1 MLLRVF
7 GAGTDAFLDRAT
19 ETAALLELNASGLGA
34 TCLGVFAN
42 GRLERF
48 MRRRR
53 PLAPAE
59 TAEPATERRIAA
71 ELARF
76 HASKVV
82 AAGWDAA
89 RDRAPAPQTWDVLR
103 GWIERIRE
111 AGEQD
116 AGPDASAAA
125 TRKTTL
131 RRRLRLDDL
140 REDVDELERR
150 SVESGA
156 PCVYLHNDLLGGN
169 ILVAED
175 DAAPATPGDDDS
187 RPRDRGSS
195 SRDDE
200 DGGEDESVRERTTRG
215 DDPNVSS
222 ASKSR
227 EPSVAFIDF
236 EYACYGPRGFDVANH
251 LIERA
256 GFECDWSRLPDAAAR
271 LRSRA
276 YADASTA
283 ASTEPPS
290 TTRERGGGGA
300 AGGGG
305 GGALPRVAPVVG
317 GVGGATGCDVRGGV
331 RLRRVRRA
339 EDRRVQ
345 GEEDGSEPIA
355 REENRKAGQGSRGLE
370 LTRGIFFY
378 TYTRRR
384 GAVSTHG
391 ARPSP
396 RLVPPSTSHHL
407 LLFPDAV
414 LFAPAAASRSFASSL
429 LSLAFSRSSAAIRR
443 SPASALR
450 SRSSVYCAF
459 LRCDLAAL
467 SRFFLCRSSPQ
478 LLPPPS
484 PCPLALL
491 LAPFFFG
498 GRLTTGRGGSSSAAA
513 DLPRLRPARGG

>member
-1 MLLRVF
+1 MVASAPSVRASGDARAVRAPRAAHPPPPPVSRPPPRAGLESRDPGAFNARVLALCRDLLPEWSGVTSARVTPILGGITNQLRLIHPASSAPAALCPEPVLLRVF
-7 GAGTDAFLDRAT
+7 GAGTDAFLDRAA

-103 GWIERIRE
+103 GWLERIRE

-215 DDPNVSS
+215 YDPNVSS

-251 LIERA
+251 LI
-256 GFECDWSRLPDAAAR
+256 
-271 LRSRA
+271 
-276 YADASTA
+276 
-283 ASTEPPS
+283 
-290 TTRERGGGGA
+290 
-300 AGGGG
+300 
-305 GGALPRVAPVVG
+305 
-317 GVGGATGCDVRGGV
+317 
-331 RLRRVRRA
+331 
-339 EDRRVQ
+339 
-345 GEEDGSEPIA
+345 
-355 REENRKAGQGSRGLE
+355 
-370 LTRGIFFY
+370 
-378 TYTRRR
+378 
-384 GAVSTHG
+384 
-391 ARPSP
+391 
-396 RLVPPSTSHHL
+396 
-407 LLFPDAV
+407 
-414 LFAPAAASRSFASSL
+414 
-429 LSLAFSRSSAAIRR
+429 
-443 SPASALR
+443 
-450 SRSSVYCAF
+450 
-459 LRCDLAAL
+459 
-467 SRFFLCRSSPQ
+467 
-478 LLPPPS
+478 
-484 PCPLALL
+484 
-491 LAPFFFG
+491 
-498 GRLTTGRGGSSSAAA
+498 
-513 DLPRLRPARGG
+513 

>member
-1 MLLRVF
+1 MVASAPSVRATGDARAVPAPRAAHPPPPPHSPPPPPRAGLESRDPGAFNARVLALCRDLLPEWSGVTSARVTPILGGITNQLRLIHPAGSSSARAALCPEPVLLRVF
-7 GAGTDAFLDRAT
+7 GAGTDAFLDRAA

-103 GWIERIRE
+103 GWLERIRE

-271 LRSRA
+271 LRFSRA
-276 YADASTA
+276 YVDALSTA
-283 ASTEPPS
+283 ASTEAAVDDDANEAAAARLAAEAEAHYPAS
-290 TTRERGGGGA
+290 HLWWGVWAALQAATFEGEFDYAAYAERRIDAYRERRMD
-300 AGGGG
+300 
-305 GGALPRVAPVVG
+305 PSPSPSKK
-317 GVGGATGCDVRGGV
+317 TEKQD
-331 RLRRVRRA
+331 
-339 EDRRVQ
+339 
-345 GEEDGSEPIA
+345 
-355 REENRKAGQGSRGLE
+355 KGLE
-370 LTRGIFFY
+370 
-378 TYTRRR
+378 
-384 GAVSTHG
+384 
-391 ARPSP
+391 
-396 RLVPPSTSHHL
+396 
-407 LLFPDAV
+407 
-414 LFAPAAASRSFASSL
+414 AS
-429 LSLAFSRSSAAIRR
+429 
-443 SPASALR
+443 
-450 SRSSVYCAF
+450 
-459 LRCDLAAL
+459 D
-467 SRFFLCRSSPQ
+467 
-478 LLPPPS
+478 
-484 PCPLALL
+484 
-491 LAPFFFG
+491 
-498 GRLTTGRGGSSSAAA
+498 
-513 DLPRLRPARGG
+513 